1 MILQAVIILLAITSG
16 FSLVAMIKTKN
27 TIDKLI
33 YLNLL
38 NVKLAL
44 ALTTYSVWINS
55 QMALDISITY
65 GLIGFLSL
73 AIFTRF
79 LLKGGHLK

>member
-1 MILQAVIILLAITSG
+1 MILIGVMLLLVITSG
-16 FSLVAMIKTKN
+16 FSLVALLRTKN

-44 ALTTYSVWINS
+44 ALTTYSVWIDS
-55 QMALDISITY
+55 QMALDISITC

-73 AIFTRF
+73 SIFTRF

>member
-1 MILQAVIILLAITSG
+1 MILIGVMLLLAVTSC
-16 FSLVAMIKTKN
+16 FSLAAMIQAKT

-44 ALTTYSVWINS
+44 ALTTYSVWIDS
-55 QMALDISITY
+55 QMALDISMTY

-73 AIFTRF
+73 SIFTRF

>member
-1 MILQAVIILLAITSG
+1 MILKAVMILLVATSG
-16 FSLVAMIKTKN
+16 FSLIGLIRSKT

-44 ALTTYSVWINS
+44 TMTTYSVWIDS

-65 GLIGFLSL
+65 GLIGFLSIAL
-73 AIFTRF
+73 FTRF

>member
-1 MILQAVIILLAITSG
+1 MILIAVMLLLAVTSG
-16 FSLVAMIKTKN
+16 FSLVALLRTKN

-44 ALTTYSVWINS
+44 ALTTYSVWIDS

-73 AIFTRF
+73 SIFTRF